1 MVSSWYDFAMCSSGQ
16 NRAFLQKMA
25 PGVKSRIVRVGNHIR
40 KNNSI
45 THEKID
51 EIYGGFIS

>member
-1 MVSSWYDFAMCSSGQ
+1 MVISWYDFAMGSSGQ

-25 PGVKSRIVRVGNHIR
+25 HRVKRRIVRKGNQIR

-45 THEKID
+45 THEIID
-51 EIYGGFIS
+51 EISGGFIS